1 MVNPIYI
8 FITTFAVAFLLPV
21 FEKISKK
28 VSELVFYGTLLFITA
43 ISSLWFYAI
52 IWQDKTTQVFTAG
65 FHPPL
70 SINLQFGAEEA
81 FFVVL
86 CHIAGLLGAIYLHN
100 KIKESSV
107 YLKMIFLT
115 LIMGVSGVIMTRDL
129 FNLFVFLEIVAI
141 STYALIGMEKKS
153 IAAGFKYMIAGG
165 IASAFFL
172 IGTIYLY
179 KFTGTLNIDLMIYSK
194 SLIVGSA
201 GSLAIFLLFGAI
213 LIELKPFPA
222 NGWALDVYQSAHSGV
237 VAMISVVTSGA
248 MFFAFYKVLP
258 ILPSNYYPL
267 IAGIGITTFV
277 FSNLLGLK
285 QTNAKR
291 LLGYSSIAQ
300 MGLILGVLALILQ
313 FTNYYA
319 KMNAMVIVVVGL
331 FINHFFAKAGLFWL
345 AGVVKKENIKD
356 WAGLSK
362 NPILL
367 FTFGAFIFALIGLPP
382 FPSFWAKWELLTQLA
397 SNHLHGWIWVILFGS
412 LLEAIYLLRWFGI
425 AIKGESKTS
434 FYASWS
440 QMMPILTFLLLLL
453 YAGLFMLDMMPN
465 FGIYFILPIFAG
477 ALLFTIDWFPAKVK
491 AIISMLMIG
500 AFAYFTFIELTGIY
514 QIFAIMFLGGG
525 VVQIFTTMNSKGERR
540 GFYPLLV
547 MMLLSLGTL
556 LKATTTLQFFFAWEL
571 MTMSSYLLILRGKQ
585 STKTALL
592 YIVFSLA
599 GAYLLLTAFAYI
611 FGEIG
616 STMLD
621 ELYSVTAYAPFAFVL
636 LTFGFLIKSGALG
649 VHIWLSGSYAESE
662 NDVSPIISSVLSKV
676 GIFGIFIVSIIF
688 GKQIFAKIE
697 IQTLL
702 GWVGI
707 LTALFGA
714 LMAVFQEDIKKLL
727 AYSSMGQVG
736 YMVLSVATMSHLGW
750 TTALYLSFNHLFFK
764 AILFIAFAGVIS
776 RTKTRKMYEMGGL
789 IKKMPIS
796 FFTVMIAIIALSGV
810 PPLTGFGG
818 KWMLY
823 NTLIEKGWYLQA
835 GIAFFASSVAFLYCY
850 RLIHTVFLGQ
860 EKTAFKNVKEASI
873 WYIIPQVIFV
883 MAIMVFSMFP
893 SLIIKP
899 ITSAVSI
906 HIPTDIFWNGNVLIS
921 ELGYWNGS
929 MVMNIVMGV
938 FMVPLIWLL
947 IRVKSVTKVKQFN
960 IVFAAERPHTPETT
974 HIAHN
979 FFAPYQRA
987 LGFLVRP
994 LATKF
999 WNAVAEIFHSIAASI
1014 RQIYTGNGQTYALHI
1029 LMYLVILYF
1038 ILGVK

>member
-1 MVNPIYI
+1 
-8 FITTFAVAFLLPV
+8 
-21 FEKISKK
+21 
-28 VSELVFYGTLLFITA
+28 
-43 ISSLWFYAI
+43 
-52 IWQDKTTQVFTAG
+52 
-65 FHPPL
+65 
-70 SINLQFGAEEA
+70 
-81 FFVVL
+81 
-86 CHIAGLLGAIYLHN
+86 
-100 KIKESSV
+100 
-107 YLKMIFLT
+107 
-115 LIMGVSGVIMTRDL
+115 
-129 FNLFVFLEIVAI
+129 
-141 STYALIGMEKKS
+141 
-153 IAAGFKYMIAGG
+153 
-165 IASAFFL
+165 
-172 IGTIYLY
+172 
-179 KFTGTLNIDLMIYSK
+179 
-194 SLIVGSA
+194 
-201 GSLAIFLLFGAI
+201 
-213 LIELKPFPA
+213 
-222 NGWALDVYQSAHSGV
+222 
-237 VAMISVVTSGA
+237 
-248 MFFAFYKVLP
+248 
-258 ILPSNYYPL
+258 
-267 IAGIGITTFV
+267 
-277 FSNLLGLK
+277 
-285 QTNAKR
+285 
-291 LLGYSSIAQ
+291 

-313 FTNYYA
+313 FTNDYA
-319 KMNAMVIVVVGL
+319 RMDAVLIVVVGL

-345 AGVVKKENIKD
+345 AGVVERENIKD
-356 WAGLSK
+356 WAGLVK
-362 NPILL
+362 NPILF
-367 FTFGAFIFALIGLPP
+367 FTFGVFIFALIGLPP
-382 FPSFWAKWELLTQLA
+382 FPSFWAKWHLITQLA
-397 SNHLHGWIWVILFGS
+397 TFNFHSWIWIILLGS
-412 LLEAIYLLRWFGI
+412 LLEAVYLLRWFGM
-425 AIKGESKTS
+425 AVKSESKVS
-434 FYASWS
+434 FAIPLSKVL
-440 QMMPILTFLLLLL
+440 PIVIFLLLLI
-453 YAGLFMLDMMPN
+453 YSGFTMMDMMPN
-465 FGIYFILPIFAG
+465 FGSYFILSIFAG
-477 ALLFTIDWFPAKVK
+477 ALLFTIDWLPAKVK
-491 AIISMLMIG
+491 AIISILMVSV
-500 AFAYFTFIELTGIY
+500 FAYFTFIELEGIR
-514 QIFAIMFLGGG
+514 QIFSVIFLIGS
-525 VVQIFTTMNSKGERR
+525 VIQLFPTMESKGERR

-547 MMLLSLGTL
+547 MMLFALGTL

-571 MTMSSYLLILRGKQ
+571 MTVSSYLLILRGKQ
-585 STKTALL
+585 SAKPALL
-592 YIVFSLA
+592 YIIFSLA
-599 GAYLLLTAFAYI
+599 GAYLLLASFGYI

-621 ELYSVTAYAPFAFVL
+621 ELYSVIAYAPFAFVL
-636 LTFGFLIKSGALG
+636 LTLGFLIKTGALG
-649 VHIWLSGSYAESE
+649 VHLWLSGSYAEAE

-676 GIFGIFIVSIIF
+676 GIFGIFVVSIIF

-823 NTLIEKGWYLQA
+823 NALIERGWYLQA

-860 EKTAFKNVKEASI
+860 EKTAFRSVKEASI

-893 SLIIKP
+893 SLMIKP
-899 ITSAVSI
+899 ITSAVGI
-906 HIPTDIFWNGNVLIS
+906 HIPTDISWNGNVLIS
-921 ELGYWNGS
+921 NLGYWNGS

-974 HIAHN
+974 HVAHN

-999 WNAVAEIFHSIAASI
+999 WNAVAEIFHSVAALI